1 MKIWV
6 DICHTPHV
14 LLMAPIIKEFE
25 KKGATVLITTRN
37 VFQTCELLDLH
48 GLKYQIIGKH
58 YGSQK
63 WLKLYGILA
72 RSMELVNFARKHD
85 FKLALCAGSPYQ
97 ALAAY
102 LLKIPFIIIN
112 DYEHSSIFNI
122 IRYTAHRMFFP
133 AYISDAALQER
144 KLPLSKIIKFDGLKE
159 EIYLGDFRP
168 DENILKSLK
177 INSEHI
183 IVILRPPAS
192 EAHYHNP
199 MSDQLMLQILENI
212 KNQSNITVIAMPRG
226 ANQRQFFL
234 DFQRKASDWSDR
246 LVIPDKAIDTL
257 SLLYYSD
264 LMLGGGGTMN
274 REAVAL
280 GLPTYSFFC
289 GPVGE
294 VDRHLQKIGKLNFIQ
309 SEEDISKIRFEKR
322 KNQNHLLTKQKD
334 LKLIIIDQILESLN
348 N

>member
-1 MKIWV
+1 
-6 DICHTPHV
+6 
-14 LLMAPIIKEFE
+14 MAPLIKEFE
-25 KKGATVLITTRN
+25 KKGATVLITTRD
-37 VFQTCELLDLH
+37 VFQTCELLELH
-48 GLKYQIIGKH
+48 GMAHQIIGKH

-102 LLKIPFIIIN
+102 FLKIPFIIIN
-112 DYEHSSIFNI
+112 DYEHSSIFAI

-133 AYISDAALQER
+133 AYISDAALQAR
-144 KLPLSKIIKFDGLKE
+144 KLPLNKVIKFDGLKE

-168 DENILKSLK
+168 DENVLQSLK
-177 INSEHI
+177 VDQANIV
-183 IVILRPPAS
+183 VILRPPAS

-199 MSDQLMLQILENI
+199 KSDRLMLQILETI
-212 KNQSNITVIAMPRG
+212 KNQSNTTVIVMPRG
-226 ANQRQFFL
+226 ASQRQFFL
-234 DFQRKASDWSDR
+234 DFQKKASDWSDR

-257 SLLYYSD
+257 SLLYHSD

-294 VDRHLQKIGKLNFIQ
+294 VDRYLQKTGKLHFIQ
-309 SEEDISKIRFEKR
+309 SEKDISKIRFEKR
-322 KNQNHLLTKQKD
+322 KKQNQPLTKQKD
-334 LKLIIIDQILESLN
+334 LKLIIIDQILESLKN
-348 N
+348 HK